1 MKLKLNLFVCIF
13 KKGFDLMDNIQQKNK
28 ITTYIQ
34 LFNELKDQMKWKITD
49 NRLLMAMA
57 SLYVMNDKALD
68 TNHLLEIAEN
78 IKKRAKMFSAM
89 RSQSRFST
97 AAFLDTNFDNPIE
110 QIENLFQYYHMFKQ
124 EKFQSGV
131 FTYIAAS
138 IIVKNQDK
146 EVDPREIIS
155 KTKNIY
161 QGMKKEHPFLTSTSD
176 YPLATLLAYEQ
187 HPDIVRKIEMF
198 YDGLS
203 KNGFK
208 KGNDLQFISH
218 ILALSR
224 NETENTIISRSMQI
238 FDQFK
243 KIGIKPKSLY
253 YPVIGMLALLPQN
266 ILDMQEIYEIYDKLN
281 HEKYFKWQKDTNLI
295 MAASFFAKDKLE
307 HSHIAETSIYTTIE
321 MIIQAQQAVMIAVIA
336 SISVSSSSNSS
347 N

>member
-1 MKLKLNLFVCIF
+1 
-13 KKGFDLMDNIQQKNK
+13 MDHLQHKDK
-28 ITTYIQ
+28 IMTYIQ
-34 LFNELKDQMKWKITD
+34 LFNDLKHQMKWKITD
-49 NRLLMAMA
+49 NRILMAMA
-57 SLYVMNDKALD
+57 SLYVMNDKTLD
-68 TNHLLEIAEN
+68 PNRLLEIADN
-78 IKKRAKMFSAM
+78 IKKRANLFSAM
-89 RSQSRFST
+89 KSHSRFTT
-97 AAFLDTNFDNPIE
+97 AAFLDANFNNPME
-110 QIENLFQYYHMFKQ
+110 QIENLFHYYDLFKQ
-124 EKFQSGV
+124 EKFQRGV

-187 HPDIVRKIEMF
+187 HPDIVRKIEVF

-224 NETENTIISRSMQI
+224 NETENTLMNRSTQI

-243 KIGIKPKSLY
+243 KIGIKPKSIY
-253 YPVIGMLALLPQN
+253 YPVMGMLALLPQDMLN
-266 ILDMQEIYEIYDKLN
+266 MQEIYEIYDQLN
-281 HEKYFKWQKDTNLI
+281 HEKYFKWQKDTNLM
-295 MAASFFAKDKLE
+295 MAASFIVKDKLE
-307 HSHIAETSIYTTIE
+307 HSNIAETSIYTTIE
-321 MIIQAQQAVMIAVIA
+321 MIIQAQQAVMIAVMA
-336 SISVSSSSNSS
+336 SISVSNT
-347 N
+347 NNGN